1 MKTQKHKTRKN
12 KSSNYI
18 IRTRLVFFVS
28 HNLHYVKSV
37 STMRVGGACVTFSSF
52 IFCTDCANNCLAL
65 SLISVFMLI
74 CTAGCLGCTKPPRS
88 NNCPIRYDFVFSDVF
103 SSFIRSIATS
113 TRYGIEAVI
122 LSLAICKLLFNC
134 SFTHGCCNF
143 L

>member
-18 IRTRLVFFVS
+18 FSTRQVNFVS

-37 STMRVGGACVTFSSF
+37 STMRVGGVCVTFSSF

-65 SLISVFMLI
+65 SLISVLILI
-74 CTAGCLGCTKPPRS
+74 CTAGYLGCTKPPRS

-103 SSFIRSIATS
+103 FSFIRSIATS
-113 TRYGIEAVI
+113 TRYGILAVI

-134 SFTHGCCNF
+134 SFTHGYYN
-143 L
+143 LR